1 MSAASGAPGSRPLR
15 WGFLACGKIAGD
27 FATALRT
34 DVLLSEEGEP
44 SHAIVACASTSAA
57 RADAF
62 GEAHGVSRSKRYD
75 NYDALGRDPDV
86 DVVYVSSLHPSH
98 KRDVLGLIAAG
109 KRAIV
114 VEKPMAV
121 NAKDF
126 EEMRCAADATGTF
139 LVEGMWTMH
148 FPAVREARRALEAG
162 EIGDVVHVAADF
174 CFTSEPDSIER
185 IWRAEHAGGGLLD
198 VGVYAVAMACM
209 AFRNA
214 IPTSVVASAVTR
226 AGVDVTGGAVLRY
239 DVPSASGDPDP
250 DPDRDRVGGLAV
262 LSWGVRAASAE
273 VCRISGTRGSITI
286 ASPMHCPTTV
296 EIATLDG
303 SRTTRTYPLPKTG
316 KASDAFVYRN
326 SEGLAYE
333 AAAVKACLDA
343 GAKECPEYDA
353 TASRACATIVQRIRD
368 EIGVRYDCGRS

>member
-1 MSAASGAPGSRPLR
+1 M
-15 WGFLACGKIAGD
+15 
-27 FATALRT
+27 
-34 DVLLSEEGEP
+34 
-44 SHAIVACASTSAA
+44 
-57 RADAF
+57 
-62 GEAHGVSRSKRYD
+62 
-75 NYDALGRDPDV
+75 
-86 DVVYVSSLHPSH
+86 
-98 KRDVLGLIAAG
+98 
-109 KRAIV
+109 
-114 VEKPMAV
+114 EKPMAV

-126 EEMRCAADATGTF
+126 EEMHRAADATGTF

-226 AGVDVTGGAVLRY
+226 AGVDVTGGAALRY
-239 DVPSASGDPDP
+239 DVPSASGDP

-368 EIGVRYDCGRS
+368 EIGVRYDCERS